1 MGFLD
6 SSMLQKT
13 FEQLSPIYTSPD
25 RAYHNLAH
33 IQACLAEFEAVRSLA
48 SNPTAMQTA
57 IWFHDVIYD
66 THAHDN
72 EERSADFAREQL
84 QLAGAD
90 EALINTVVELI
101 LATKHNQPVSGDAA
115 LLVDIDLAILGKPAD
130 EFDRYDAAIR
140 QEYAWVSEE
149 AYRAGRSKVLQ
160 SFLDRETIYQTEF
173 FRNRYEVQARLN
185 LQQALLRLK

>member
-1 MGFLD
+1 MTDHNF
-6 SSMLQKT
+6 S
-13 FEQLSPIYTSPD
+13 QLIPIYSSPD

-33 IQACLAEFEAVRSLA
+33 IQACLAEFEVVRSLA
-48 SNPTAMQTA
+48 SNPIAMQTA
-57 IWFHDVIYD
+57 ICFHDVIYD

-84 QLAGAD
+84 QASGAD
-90 EALINTVVELI
+90 ETFINTVVELI

-130 EFDRYDAAIR
+130 EFARYDAAIR